1 MDSMR
6 TLSRVP
12 VLFSFPLAVCVS
24 ILTAG
29 GGGLVCAQ
37 DDLELPERAVVGLSL
52 RDQEVRPNA
61 VIRPPASPTGDS
73 SRQGISKL
81 GAGHVSWRL
90 FKPDANGVSEVAG
103 DAVTP
108 PVLSTTAV
116 ELIRGII
123 LLPGETALELTG
135 TKFEVIGQRDEET
148 RGKMH
153 GAHAE
158 ALQRKIENY
167 TNSVPVAPAFE
178 GVRDHG
184 ALSPQST
191 LVALESLLG
200 NEADDRAEQ
209 GIAEAVILG
218 FATAGKKVHDVIVV
232 RDATVPGIFKVVVLG
247 AKPEQGTG

>member
-1 MDSMR
+1 
-6 TLSRVP
+6 
-12 VLFSFPLAVCVS
+12 
-24 ILTAG
+24 
-29 GGGLVCAQ
+29 
-37 DDLELPERAVVGLSL
+37 
-52 RDQEVRPNA
+52 
-61 VIRPPASPTGDS
+61 
-73 SRQGISKL
+73 
-81 GAGHVSWRL
+81 
-90 FKPDANGVSEVAG
+90 
-103 DAVTP
+103 
-108 PVLSTTAV
+108 
-116 ELIRGII
+116 
-123 LLPGETALELTG
+123 LTG